1 MTTLEAHLAAGRSRE
16 AAAVAALVQA
26 MAAAGVRIADE
37 LGRAALIL
45 LIGSSDDVR
54 LAEEFYAARRA

>member
-1 MTTLEAHLAAGRSRE
+1 VTTLEAYLAAGRSRE

-26 MAAAGVRIADE
+26 MAAASVRSADE
-37 LGRAALIL
+37 LDRAALIL

-54 LAEEFYAARRA
+54 LAEEF